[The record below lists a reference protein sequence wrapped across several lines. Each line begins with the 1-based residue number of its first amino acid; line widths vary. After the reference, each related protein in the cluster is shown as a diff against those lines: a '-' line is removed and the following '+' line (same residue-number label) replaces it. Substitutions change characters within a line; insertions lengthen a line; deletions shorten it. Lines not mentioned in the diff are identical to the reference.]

1 MNQYSIRD
9 LTQEFGITSRTIR
22 HYEDIGL
29 LSPARKG
36 QSRVY
41 SPADR
46 TRLKLIL
53 RGKRLGLSLD
63 EAREI
68 IDMYDPDRGNQD
80 QLKRLIAAIR
90 GRREKL
96 LEQRR
101 ELELMLKQLDEVEA
115 GCLQSLHRLDT

>member
-1 MNQYSIRD
+1 VNQYSIRD

-115 GCLQSLHRLDT
+115 GCLQSLRRLDT

>member
-1 MNQYSIRD
+1 VNQYSIRD

-101 ELELMLKQLDEVEA
+101 ELELMLKRLDEVEA
-115 GCLQSLHRLDT
+115 GCLQSLRRLDT

>member
-115 GCLQSLHRLDT
+115 GCLQSLRRLDT